1 MRGANTL
8 IEGFATLTGFYFL
21 GEVVRSVLNIPIP
34 GNVLGMVLIVIAL
47 KLQIVKLEHIERA
60 GTLLLDNLMFLFVP
74 TTVAIM
80 LYFDIIREQWL
91 VMIGVT
97 VVSTFLV
104 AFMVGKTADLFLSRR
119 NEGEHN
125 AKTVDS

>member
-1 MRGANTL
+1 VRGANTL
-8 IEGFATLTGFYFL
+8 IEGFAILTGFYFL
-21 GEVVRSVLNIPIP
+21 GEVIRSVFCIPIP
-34 GNVLGMVLIVIAL
+34 GNVLGMILIVIAL
-47 KLQIVKLEHIERA
+47 KLQIVKLEHVERA
-60 GTLLLDNLMFLFVP
+60 STLLLDNLMFLFVP

-104 AFMVGKTADLFLSRR
+104 AFMVGKTADLLLSRR
-119 NEGEHN
+119 NEGEHD
-125 AKTVDS
+125 AKRVNS